1 MNNNQNLNPLMDK
14 FNLMIEQSKD
24 RMNCDKEC
32 QKEKKAKI
40 LKEEY
45 LDSLKN
51 QKYADDYIFNARK
64 KYLTH
69 TQGDAGYNDII
80 NQEVKFKVEK
90 FDDNMKKKIY
100 EENESLSGLIK
111 TYAISEDY
119 YNNMKDYYETLK
131 IENIYLKKQLG
142 MDKNDILTNNRK
154 TWYQNQGIDN
164 QVYIYYVLAVLYF
177 IAIVLFLF
185 FIFMY
190 PSHLSKV
197 QLFFVWIG
205 FIILFFVSPFILSFL
220 IEIVYKIYSFLP
232 KNVHLTI

>member
-1 MNNNQNLNPLMDK
+1 MNNHQHLNPLLDK

-24 RMNCDKEC
+24 KMNCDKEC
-32 QKEKKAKI
+32 QKERKSKL

-45 LDSLKN
+45 LELVKN

-64 KYLTH
+64 KYLIH

-80 NQEVKFKVEK
+80 NQELKFKVEK
-90 FDDNMKKKIY
+90 FDENMKKKIE
-100 EENESLSGLIK
+100 EENNLLNDLIN
-111 TYAISEDY
+111 TYGISEDY

-164 QVYIYYVLAVLYF
+164 QIIVYYVLAVLYL
-177 IAIVLFLF
+177 IVAILFLF
-185 FIFMY
+185 FIFIF
-190 PSHLSKV
+190 PSSLSKLK
-197 QLFFVWIG
+197 LFFMWIG
-205 FIILFFVSPFILSFL
+205 FIILFFVSPYILSYFIAL
-220 IEIVYKIYSFLP
+220 VYKIIKLLP